1 MASLAS
7 RAGWSARA
15 VAKALPTSRKS
26 AASCAKRLRAC
37 AGLGTWPSAGGF
49 SGHLP
54 EHALLGGRPA
64 RHLHTSLPWSRAE
77 AATERAEPAGS
88 AAHDDTQDDTHN
100 DALGDKPGLVDAL
113 FDARVH
119 YGHKA
124 GMWNPDN
131 AWFIAG
137 IRAGIHMI
145 DLDVTAAH
153 MNKALA
159 VVRDVVS
166 AGGMVLFVNTRT
178 EHEELT
184 RRTAVCCGEHFVTK
198 KWIGGTLTNNTE
210 TIGEQLVPDLMILCG
225 LPVLTTAIKEA
236 SQLCIPTIGI
246 VDTNCD
252 ATGITVP
259 IPGND
264 DSAAAVKLYMRL
276 FANEII
282 NAKRANHAGKGD
294 EAADT
299 KD

>member
-1 MASLAS
+1 MEENMLNQHLSVAM
-7 RAGWSARA
+7 RARA
-15 VAKALPTSRKS
+15 STESRFDACHQTTS
-26 AASCAKRLRAC
+26 
-37 AGLGTWPSAGGF
+37 P
-49 SGHLP
+49 
-54 EHALLGGRPA
+54 
-64 RHLHTSLPWSRAE
+64 
-77 AATERAEPAGS
+77 GS
-88 AAHDDTQDDTHN
+88 DAHD
-100 DALGDKPGLVDAL
+100 DKPGLVDAL

-119 YGHKA
+119 YGHKP

-166 AGGMVLFVNTRT
+166 VGGMILFVNTRS

-259 IPGND
+259 VPGND
-264 DSAAAVKLYMRL
+264 DSAAAIKLYMRL

-282 NAKRANHAGKGD
+282 NAKRANHAGDGANQRNTLSPVSDYSDDTSLAD
-294 EAADT
+294 ESLDEPSADATST
-299 KD
+299 K